1 MMKIIIETSNEHPLK
16 NRKIFFFFFINFTVY
31 AQEKTGTSIID
42 LKLKKLVI

>member
-16 NRKIFFFFFINFTVY
+16 NRKIFFINFTVY

>member
-16 NRKIFFFFFINFTVY
+16 NRKIFFFFINFTVY